1 MTYYVSNLSPETTRE
16 ELLQA
21 FKAHGKVTSVSLPG
35 ERMKGGQPEGVH
47 RGYAF
52 VYMPDK
58 AEARAALKAIEGKP
72 LHGKALSVRQANFRW
87 TPTYVS

>member
-1 MTYYVSNLSPETTRE
+1 MTYYVSNLSAETTRD

-21 FKAHGKVTSVSLPG
+21 FKAHGAVASVSLPG
-35 ERMKGGQPEGVH
+35 ERMKGGKASGVH

-52 VYMPDK
+52 VEMPDPD
-58 AEARAALKAIEGKP
+58 EARAALKAIEGKP
-72 LHGKALSVRQANFRW
+72 LHGKAMSVRQAHARW